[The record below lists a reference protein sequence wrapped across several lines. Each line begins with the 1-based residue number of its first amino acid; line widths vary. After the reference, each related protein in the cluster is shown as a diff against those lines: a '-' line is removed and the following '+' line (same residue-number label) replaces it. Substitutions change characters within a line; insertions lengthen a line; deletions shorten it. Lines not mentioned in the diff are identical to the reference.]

1 MLHQSSKLKQ
11 LTYELDRHQLDFQA
25 CTSRGQGSGRQ
36 ASGEIVTDG
45 GHKLWWYIGEESKDL
60 A

>member
-1 MLHQSSKLKQ
+1 MLHQSSKVKQ
-11 LTYELDRHQLDFQA
+11 LDRHQLDIEV

-36 ASGEIVTDG
+36 ASGEIVTDE
-45 GHKLWWYIGEESKDL
+45 GHGRWWYIGEESKDL